1 MINYSQINIILIGL
15 GPHAKRIYMNLF
27 KKYNI
32 KLNVLVD
39 LESKRNEIMEY
50 LRING
55 FSSTEL
61 FLLDDNTKDLLTL
74 PENKANELKELLKKH
89 EIKYAIISTEP
100 KAHFAYTKFFLE
112 NSINILLDKP
122 ITAPINSNHDINQTQ
137 KIKEEY
143 EELCNLY
150 KKMGLKTK
158 CIIQCQRRFHE
169 GFLYVKNLL
178 KTIVKKYNIPITYI
192 DIYHNDG
199 MWVMPNEFL
208 SRENHP
214 YKYGYGKLFHSGYH
228 FIDLLTWL
236 LEVNQLTTSKDIN
249 NCEMYVSTYNPSD
262 FLNVMN
268 NDNYKLIFNTEKFNE
283 IFEEEKNNNIYKDY
297 GEIDFHS
304 ILNFK
309 QNDKIITNCSLNL
322 MQSGFSKRSWIDLP
336 KDIYK
341 GNGRIRHERLNINVG
356 PLLNIQIH
364 SYQAYEINDSE
375 QFLNNH
381 IGSVEHFDI
390 YIFRNSKIIGGK
402 SFELIDIA
410 TLSDKDKEFFNG
422 YNEKARENCFLS
434 FLNNSN
440 CDSDLLNHKN
450 SIEIV
455 QKAYEIMATKSK
467 ESNFKFQI
475 Y

>member
-1 MINYSQINIILIGL
+1 
-15 GPHAKRIYMNLF
+15 
-27 KKYNI
+27 
-32 KLNVLVD
+32 
-39 LESKRNEIMEY
+39 
-50 LRING
+50 
-55 FSSTEL
+55 
-61 FLLDDNTKDLLTL
+61 
-74 PENKANELKELLKKH
+74 
-89 EIKYAIISTEP
+89 
-100 KAHFAYTKFFLE
+100 
-112 NSINILLDKP
+112 
-122 ITAPINSNHDINQTQ
+122 
-137 KIKEEY
+137 
-143 EELCNLY
+143 
-150 KKMGLKTK
+150 
-158 CIIQCQRRFHE
+158 
-169 GFLYVKNLL
+169 
-178 KTIVKKYNIPITYI
+178 
-192 DIYHNDG
+192 

-262 FLNVMN
+262 FLNVIN

-283 IFEEEKNNNIYKDY
+283 IFEEEKNNNIYKNY

-304 ILNFK
+304 IINFK
-309 QNDKIITNCSLNL
+309 QDDKIITNCSLNL
-322 MQSGFSKRSWIDLP
+322 MQSGFSKRSWIELP

-364 SYQAYEINDSE
+364 SYQAYEINDKDK
-375 QFLNNH
+375 FLNNNV
-381 IGSVEHFDI
+381 GSVEHFDI

-467 ESNFKFQI
+467 ERNFKFQI
-475 Y
+475 H

>member
-1 MINYSQINIILIGL
+1 MLNYSQIKIILIGL

-27 KKYNI
+27 KKYKI
-32 KLNVLVD
+32 KLEILVD
-39 LESKRNEIMEY
+39 LESKRSEIIEY
-50 LRING
+50 LNKND
-55 FSSTEL
+55 FKVTKL
-61 FLLDDNTKDLLTL
+61 FLFDDNTKDNLIS
-74 PENKANELKELLKKH
+74 PENKANELKKLLKEN

-122 ITAPINSNHDINQTQ
+122 ITSPINTNHDINQAK

-143 EELCNLY
+143 LELCKLY
-150 KKMGLKTK
+150 EKQKSKIK

-169 GFLYVKNLL
+169 GFIYVKNLL
-178 KTIVKKYNIPITYI
+178 STIVKKYNIPITYI

-208 SRENHP
+208 LRENHP

-236 LEVNQLTTSKDIN
+236 LEVNQLTTGKDIN
-249 NCEMYVSTYNPSD
+249 KAEMFVTTYNPND
-262 FLNVMN
+262 FLNLLN
-268 NDNYKLIFNTEKFNE
+268 NDNYKLIFNTDKFKTIFKE
-283 IFEEEKNNNIYKDY
+283 IKNNNIYKNY

-304 ILNFK
+304 IINFK
-309 QNDKIITNCSLNL
+309 QKDKIITNCTLNL
-322 MQSGFSKRSWIDLP
+322 MQSGFSKRSWIELP

-364 SYQAYEINDSE
+364 SYQAYEINDQDKS
-375 QFLNNH
+375 LNNNV
-381 IGSVEHFDI
+381 GSVDHFDI

-402 SFELIDIA
+402 PFELVDIA
-410 TLSDKDKEFFNG
+410 TISDKDKEFFSG

-434 FLNNSN
+434 FFNNNNSE
-440 CDSDLLNHKN
+440 SDLLKHKN
-450 SIEIV
+450 SIELV
-455 QKAYEIMATKSK
+455 EKAYETMATNNKINYF
-467 ESNFKFQI
+467 EFQI
-475 Y
+475 